1 MFRLRCGYKPKAAH
15 IRWIVVW
22 EKPVSKAIEGIDQSR
37 VEWCRTQQCP
47 LDYLS
52 NLIVIDG
59 SRAARAGFATIT
71 VGWTIGKT
79 YSGLVRVSRPKE
91 LPGP

>member
-1 MFRLRCGYKPKAAH
+1 
-15 IRWIVVW
+15 VW
-22 EKPVSKAIEGIDQSR
+22 EKPVSRAIEGIDQS
-37 VEWCRTQQCP
+37 VASSP